1 MFGIIK
7 DLPVDEKTAFHPVSP
22 YAVSKAT
29 GHLLTINYREAY
41 NLFCCC
47 GILFNHES
55 ILRAE
60 KFVTQKI
67 LSTAVRISQGS
78 EERLTLGNI
87 KVKRDWGY
95 APEYIKAMWL
105 MLQKSSPDDYII
117 ATGEAHSLEDFV
129 DLVFK
134 NLGLNW
140 KNSVDID
147 KSLFRPSDI
156 NVIFGDATKAKNK
169 LDWKYQVPFE
179 ELIKKLL
186 EEQIASSEA
195 LKI

>member
-1 MFGIIK
+1 
-7 DLPVDEKTAFHPVSP
+7 
-22 YAVSKAT
+22 
-29 GHLLTINYREAY
+29 
-41 NLFCCC
+41 
-47 GILFNHES
+47 
-55 ILRAE
+55 
-60 KFVTQKI
+60 
-67 LSTAVRISQGS
+67 
-78 EERLTLGNI
+78 
-87 KVKRDWGY
+87 
-95 APEYIKAMWL
+95 MWL

-156 NVIFGDATKAKNK
+156 NVIFGDTTKAKNK

-186 EEQIASSEA
+186 EEKIASSEA
-195 LKI
+195 LNI